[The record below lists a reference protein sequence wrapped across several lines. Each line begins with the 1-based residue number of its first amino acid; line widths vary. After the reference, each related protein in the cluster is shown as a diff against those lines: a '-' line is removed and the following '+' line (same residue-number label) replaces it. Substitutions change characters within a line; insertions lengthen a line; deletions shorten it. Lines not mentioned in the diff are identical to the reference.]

1 MHDLVIEQG
10 TVVIK
15 LKKFL
20 RSLIIPSILIGLII
34 YSGVNAMRGSR
45 GLRAQAADRALYV
58 KALALQARITHEQL
72 YWQTRVDAMR
82 DHQIDADML
91 NQRSRAVL
99 NLANP
104 HDLVVPLH
112 EPSRDSAR

>member
-1 MHDLVIEQG
+1 M
-10 TVVIK
+10 IK

-20 RSLIIPSILIGLII
+20 RSLIIPSILIGLIV

-45 GLRAQAADRALYV
+45 GLRAQAADHALYV
-58 KALALQARITHEQL
+58 KALALQAHIIDQQL
-72 YWQTRVDAMR
+72 YWQNRDNAMR
-82 DHQIDADML
+82 DHQIEADML

-112 EPSRDSAR
+112 HPAP